1 MSALCTAANVFFP
14 DLFKQLPHSETSIL
28 LLKLLV
34 SLEFKNKPQI
44 FEFHAI
50 VKKAVITDFLETGW
64 KHMHKEAP
72 DKLLITEGNHTM
84 GVTGFSATGTESCV
98 CIRDRDDPA
107 VRDSNLVGIASKI
120 FDCITKPIECFFDIR
135 ASVFLIEGVFKG
147 IPAKGCFLPVER
159 NGYFQNI

>member
-147 IPAKGCFLPVER
+147 IPSKGCFLPVER

>member
-28 LLKLLV
+28 LFKLLV

>member
-34 SLEFKNKPQI
+34 TLEFKNKPQI

>member
-1 MSALCTAANVFFP
+1 MSALWTAANVFFP
-14 DLFKQLPHSETSIL
+14 DLFKQLPHSETGIP

-34 SLEFKNKPQI
+34 SLEFKNKLQI
-44 FEFHAI
+44 FGFHAI

-84 GVTGFSATGTESCV
+84 GGTGFSATGTEGCV

-135 ASVFLIEGVFKG
+135 APVFLIEGVFKG